1 MRLRREARW
10 LWPIAGIM
18 AVAIVCAAYILNK
31 QRLESPLQS
40 RYALSF
46 EFKAADAVTAGLGA
60 PLTVAG
66 VEVGQIDG
74 VKLRN
79 GRALVRASVDR
90 DKLSH
95 VYADA
100 TAALV
105 PNTPLKDM
113 QIRLYP
119 GRQRSHP
126 LPSGSTVNVIQ
137 TSSPIDADQ
146 LLRALDTDTRTWVKG
161 LIADSGVGLKGRARD
176 LNSVLRSIGPT
187 AAQTRRITDLLAARR
202 HEIPR
207 LVHEIRIITRAAAHS
222 DRDLSQ
228 VVDAGDATFA
238 ALASERGS
246 LERGLALL
254 PGTLDAAR
262 GTLQRT
268 VPFARALRSSATAF
282 TPALARLRS
291 TLRGTPDATR
301 GLVPLP
307 APQLRRFIDA
317 AAPLGPI
324 VKPASRDLR
333 AATPPLLKAFAVLT
347 RTANGLAYK
356 APGQQSYLFWL
367 AWFAHNANSMLS
379 TEDAHGAVWRGYA
392 ILDCSSF
399 HGSPAFASLLSSVLG
414 LNGTCPP

>member
-1 MRLRREARW
+1 VRLRREARW

-18 AVAIVCAAYILNK
+18 VVAVVCAAYILTK
-31 QRLESPLQS
+31 QRLESPLAD
-40 RYALSF
+40 RYSLSF
-46 EFKAADAVTAGLGA
+46 EFEAADAVTAGLGA

-74 VKLRN
+74 VKLEN
-79 GRALVRASVDR
+79 GRAVVRASVDR
-90 DKLSH
+90 NELPH
-95 VYADA
+95 VYAGA

-119 GRQRSHP
+119 GRKRSRA
-126 LPSGSTVNVIQ
+126 LPSGSTIQVAQ

-146 LLRALDTDTRTWVKG
+146 LLRALDTDTRTWVQG

-176 LNSVLRSIGPT
+176 LNSVLRDLGPT

-202 HEIPR
+202 HEIPK
-207 LVHEIRIITRAAAHS
+207 LVHDIRIITRAAAHS
-222 DRDLSQ
+222 GRDLSQ
-228 VVDAGDATFA
+228 VVDAGDATFE
-238 ALASERGS
+238 ALASERDS

-268 VPFARALRSSATAF
+268 VPFSRALRRSARAF

-291 TLRGTPDATR
+291 TLRGTRDATR

-307 APQLRRFIDA
+307 AKQLRQFIDA
-317 AAPLGPI
+317 TAPLGPI

-333 AATPPLLKAFAVLT
+333 AGTPPLLRAFDVLT

-367 AWFAHNANSMLS
+367 GWFAHNASSMLS

-399 HGSPAFASLLSSVLG
+399 HAAPVTQTLLTSLIG
-414 LNGTCPP
+414 FTGTCPP